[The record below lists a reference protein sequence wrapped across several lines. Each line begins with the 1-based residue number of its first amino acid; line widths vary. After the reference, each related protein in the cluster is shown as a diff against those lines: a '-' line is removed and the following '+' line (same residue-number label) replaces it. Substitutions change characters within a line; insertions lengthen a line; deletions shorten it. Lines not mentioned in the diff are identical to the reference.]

1 MSNYPPPHHQTQDLQ
16 KMIAVIKTYP
26 LGILVSAS
34 EGTPF
39 ITHIPIIYNDDT
51 GKLVAHI
58 DKFNPQVATLVDGAE
73 VTVVFRGPDTY
84 ISPSVYTT
92 KQLPTWNYIF
102 VHVKGTITRIND
114 SEKAK
119 ETMVAMTTFL
129 EAPDHKYI
137 LDKENTRMHRAIN
150 YIQAFDITITSWEGK
165 FKLSQDK
172 IAQDQE
178 NAKQELIKKSDSH
191 ETGFINEMYEGFD

>member
-1 MSNYPPPHHQTQDLQ
+1 MYPPPHHQTQDLQ
-16 KMIAVIKTYP
+16 KMIAVIKAYP
-26 LGILVSAS
+26 FGMLVSAVD
-34 EGTPF
+34 GKPF
-39 ITHIPIIYNDDT
+39 VTHIPIIYNDDT

-58 DKFNPQVATLVDGAE
+58 DKYNPQVATLQDGVE

-102 VHVKGTITRIND
+102 VHVTGTISLIND
-114 SEKAK
+114 PEKAK

-129 EAPDHKYI
+129 EAPEHKFK
-137 LDKENTRMHRAIN
+137 LEKENTRMHRMVN
-150 YIQAFDITITSWEGK
+150 YIQAFDITITSWDGK

-172 IAQDQE
+172 NEQDYE
-178 NAKQELIKKSDSH
+178 NAKQELIKKSGPN
-191 ETGFINEMYEGFD
+191 ETGFINEIYS